1 VSGEVIVKTVHWRR
15 YGYCLG
21 PVCRRAFA
29 RHGLDFRSFVRN
41 GISADV
47 LEATGDAMAV
57 RIARLVR
64 AEVEAAT
71 DSAAEA
77 EAQP

>member
-41 GISADV
+41 GISADL
-47 LEATGDAMAV
+47 LEATGDAMAI

-64 AEVEAAT
+64 QEAE
-71 DSAAEA
+71 AEA

>member
-1 VSGEVIVKTVHWRR
+1 VSEVIVKTVHWRR

-41 GISADV
+41 GISADL
-47 LEATGDAMAV
+47 LEATGDAMAI

-64 AEVEAAT
+64 QEAE
-71 DSAAEA
+71 AEA